1 MIKNI
6 RIELLEGHPDNPRK
20 VLGDLEELR
29 DSIKANGVFQ
39 NLTVVPHPDKIGMYR
54 VVIGHRRMAAAKLAG
69 IPELPCSVVEMDYKD
84 QVSTMLLENMQR
96 SDLTVYEQAQG
107 FQLMLDLGE
116 TLETIHQK
124 TGFSPTTISRR
135 VKLLELNQDKFAK
148 AQERGATLEDY
159 ARLNKIEN
167 VKERNRV
174 LEHIGT
180 SNFEWELNNALTE
193 QRAKKNKPI
202 MLKELNSFATQIPN
216 SANRKYEYSS
226 YSSYSNYKEGQFASQ
241 KKSSKEY
248 FYLVEKNGVTI
259 YTLKE
264 KTAKPKKSKKEK
276 EADLLRDEL
285 RQLSKQAYEQRVN
298 FIKNFTAFKSNSAA
312 ILKFLEKS
320 VIYGI
325 YTYGSA
331 NSKLFESLVP
341 GKYRYEDT
349 AEIYRV
355 CDTEPERVALII
367 AYCKTGD
374 DESYVTYYSSFG
386 EKKPSYRKNLRLI
399 FIYEQLNL
407 LGYQISDV
415 EKQLLDGT
423 HPIFTENK
431 N

>member
-6 RIELLEGHPDNPRK
+6 KIELLEGHPDNPRK

-159 ARLNKIEN
+159 ARLNKIED

-180 SNFEWELNNALTE
+180 SNFEWQLNYALTE

-202 MLKELNSFATQIPN
+202 MLKELKSFATQIPN

-241 KKSSKEY
+241 KNLLKS
-248 FYLVEKNGVTI
+248 
-259 YTLKE
+259 
-264 KTAKPKKSKKEK
+264 
-276 EADLLRDEL
+276 
-285 RQLSKQAYEQRVN
+285 
-298 FIKNFTAFKSNSAA
+298 
-312 ILKFLEKS
+312 
-320 VIYGI
+320 
-325 YTYGSA
+325 
-331 NSKLFESLVP
+331 
-341 GKYRYEDT
+341 
-349 AEIYRV
+349 
-355 CDTEPERVALII
+355 
-367 AYCKTGD
+367 
-374 DESYVTYYSSFG
+374 
-386 EKKPSYRKNLRLI
+386 I
-399 FIYEQLNL
+399 FI
-407 LGYQISDV
+407 
-415 EKQLLDGT
+415 
-423 HPIFTENK
+423 
-431 N
+431 